1 MLEYLKNED
10 GCSYENTFSV
20 FNVAKNEMLERRTIM
35 YQKIIK
41 RGFDIAM
48 SFVAIV
54 LLLPFFALIALCVF
68 AYDGKSPILAQRRV
82 GKGGRE
88 FLMYKFRSMKLETP
102 DVPTGSFANIMEYIT
117 PIGRILRKTSI
128 DELPQLFNILIGD
141 MSFVGPRPA
150 LWNERELIDDRDRWE
165 INSIL
170 PGLTGLAQVNGRAK
184 LSLERRIHFDKEYTS
199 SLKQG
204 GFKAFLMDIKCILK
218 TFIVVFKFKDV
229 T

>member
-1 MLEYLKNED
+1 
-10 GCSYENTFSV
+10 
-20 FNVAKNEMLERRTIM
+20 M

-54 LLLPFFALIALCVF
+54 LLLPFLSLIALCVF
-68 AYDGKSPILAQRRV
+68 IYDGKSPILAQRRI

-88 FLMYKFRSMKLETP
+88 FLMYKFRSMKMDTP
-102 DVPTGSFANIMEYIT
+102 DVPTGSFTNIRDHIT

-141 MSFVGPRPA
+141 MSFVGPRPS
-150 LWNERELIDDRDRWE
+150 LWNESELNGERERLG

-170 PGLTGLAQVNGRAK
+170 PGLTGWAQVNGRSK

-204 GFKAFLMDIKCILK
+204 GIKAFLMDTKCILK